1 MMRDISSCIGGDLR
15 RSESF
20 DAVVIGAGP
29 AGATAARGLALVG
42 RRVLLVDKRSGRR
55 DKVCGCCVNG
65 YALDT
70 LERGGL
76 GGLCASLGA
85 RPLARLRIISGGK
98 QAQVAL
104 PRGSR
109 RGVSLS
115 RAALDGALIDA
126 ARDAGAEVREG
137 VTARVSPPED
147 AERQGH
153 VVELGDGSRVR
164 CRVVVAA
171 DGLGGTCLTRLDGFD
186 VVERPSSRWGVGAV
200 VRDGSLLNGLE
211 PADGEIVMLCG
222 RAGYLGAVRLED
234 GAVDL
239 AAAVD
244 SGAIKAAGGVAAA
257 MAELAGETGV
267 TLPTEADR
275 AWRVTPG
282 LTRRRDRLAGPG
294 LFVVGDAAG
303 YVEPFTGEGIAWA
316 LAGGAAV
323 VPLASAAVERWDVRL
338 ETAWEQAY
346 RDVVG
351 RRQRGCRAVA
361 WTLRRPRLT
370 RAVVTGLAVLP
381 GAASPVVRRITRPG
395 RAATHRPPEPRGDG
409 RDATP
414 AILSS

>member
-1 MMRDISSCIGGDLR
+1 MQSDSYDV
-15 RSESF
+15 
-20 DAVVIGAGP
+20 VVIGAGP
-29 AGATAARGLALVG
+29 AGATAGRGLALAG

-70 LERGGL
+70 LDRIGL
-76 GGLCASLGA
+76 GGSCASLGA
-85 RPLARLRIISGGK
+85 RPLERLRMMSGGK
-98 QAQVAL
+98 CATVAL
-104 PRGSR
+104 PRGR
-109 RGVSLS
+109 GRGVSLS
-115 RAALDGALIDA
+115 RAALDRALIDA
-126 ARDAGAEVREG
+126 TRAAGAEVREG
-137 VTARVSPPED
+137 VTARVLPPEN
-147 AERQGH
+147 AERAGH
-153 VVELGDGSRVR
+153 RVELGDGLRVR

-171 DGLGGTCLTRLDGFD
+171 DGLGGTCLTRLDGFN
-186 VVERPSSRWGVGAV
+186 VEERPGSRRGVGTV
-200 VRDGSLLNGLE
+200 VRDGSLPGGFA

-239 AAAVD
+239 AAAVE
-244 SGAIKAAGGVAAA
+244 SGAIKAAGGVGAA

-267 TLPTEADR
+267 TLPADDDR

-282 LTRRRDRLAGPG
+282 LTRHRARRAGPG
-294 LFVVGDAAG
+294 VFVVGDAAG

-323 VPLASAAVERWDVRL
+323 VPLAAAAVSVWDPRL
-338 ETAWEQAY
+338 EAAWERAY

-370 RAVVTGLAVLP
+370 RAFVTGLAVLP
-381 GAASPVVRRITRPG
+381 GAASPVLRRITRPG
-395 RAATHRPPEPRGDG
+395 RGQLYTAVPRGDD
-409 RDATP
+409 RHAAA
-414 AILSS
+414 AILHP